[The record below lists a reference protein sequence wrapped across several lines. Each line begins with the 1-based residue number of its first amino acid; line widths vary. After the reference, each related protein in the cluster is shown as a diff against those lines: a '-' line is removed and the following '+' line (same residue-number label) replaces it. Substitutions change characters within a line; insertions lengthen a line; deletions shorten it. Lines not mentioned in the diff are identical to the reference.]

1 MKKSYILYCYII
13 SIIIMPFKW
22 FAPEHMED
30 LSEWGFKCISNPI
43 GIALLIIGV
52 LLIQAKRIEAKERIL
67 AGIGLLAIIL
77 GELYAY
83 FTWYKGWYY
92 PTVSFDAAKSSA
104 LPTFYIGVFLGVL
117 ACVIFL
123 VFCMREKHRA

>member
-30 LSEWGFKCISNPI
+30 LSEWGFKCISNPV
-43 GIALLIIGV
+43 GIALLVIGV

-104 LPTFYIGVFLGVL
+104 LPTFYIGVFLSAL

-123 VFCMREKHRA
+123 VFCMGEKHRA

>member
-104 LPTFYIGVFLGVL
+104 LPSFYIGVFLSVL

>member
-77 GELYAY
+77 GELFVY

-104 LPTFYIGVFLGVL
+104 LPTFYIGVFLSVL

>member
-30 LSEWGFKCISNPI
+30 LSEWGFKCISNLI

-104 LPTFYIGVFLGVL
+104 LPTFYIGVFLSVL

>member
-92 PTVSFDAAKSSA
+92 PTVSFDVAKSSA
-104 LPTFYIGVFLGVL
+104 LPTFYIGVFLSVL

>member
-52 LLIQAKRIEAKERIL
+52 LLIQAKRVEAKERIL

-104 LPTFYIGVFLGVL
+104 LPTFYIGVFLSVL